1 MQLSCCEGRACC
13 KAFAGPAF
21 ALMIWRRFHHLQ
33 DLNKALD
40 RIRSGEPIESVLTP
54 PQPVQSHVLDDDMDS
69 EDEDEQNGKVE
80 ERAAEHKAVS

>member
-1 MQLSCCEGRACC
+1 
-13 KAFAGPAF
+13 
-21 ALMIWRRFHHLQ
+21 MIWRRFHHLQ

-40 RIRSGEPIESVLTP
+40 RIRSGQPIESVLTP